1 MTTVAVGEKYQ
12 VVIPKEIR
20 EKIGLRKHSRLQVAI
35 ENNQIIMRVP
45 EVSYMRGIG
54 RDLADGK
61 EATAYVRELRAEWQT
76 RKRK

>member
-20 EKIGLRKHSRLQVAI
+20 EKIGLRKHSRLQVAL

-54 RDLADGK
+54 RDLADGND
-61 EATAYVRELRAEWQT
+61 ATAYVRELRAEWQT

>member
-20 EKIGLRKHSRLQVAI
+20 EKIGLRKHSRLQVAL
-35 ENNQIIMRVP
+35 ENNRIIMSVP
-45 EVSYMRGIG
+45 EISAQRGIG
-54 RDLADGK
+54 RDLADGSD
-61 EATAYVRELRAEWQT
+61 ATAYVRELRAEWQT

>member
-20 EKIGLRKHSRLQVAI
+20 EKIGLRKHCRLQVAL

-54 RDLADGK
+54 SDLADGK
-61 EATAYVRELRAEWQT
+61 DATAYVRELREEWQT